1 MSLESSLPLSAALG
15 QQNCTC
21 SNCSCSKS
29 TESCS
34 KSTDSC
40 SCSNCSCS
48 NCTCS
53 KSCLKVDYIP
63 DPIIPVETV
72 EPISVPT
79 ESIIPVETN
88 IPTESITPVETDIPT
103 DPITPV
109 ETNIPTESIIPVE
122 TDIPTES
129 IIPVETDIPTESTS
143 IPTNLCEEN
152 TKTETLV
159 DPDMPDFMQASILQ
173 HQIDYHCPLVPQK
186 TVLSDTPVVL
196 EDIYFNSEK
205 VDPILNSIS
214 SKFKDEKKK
223 EIKHYMPVTKKME
236 NKTLLSKIETR
247 KPSFYTGNP
256 LQN

>member
-48 NCTCS
+48 NCSCS

-88 IPTESITPVETDIPT
+88 IPTESI
-103 DPITPV
+103 
-109 ETNIPTESIIPVE
+109 
-122 TDIPTES
+122 
-129 IIPVETDIPTESTS
+129 IPVETDIPTESTS
-143 IPTNLCEEN
+143 IPTNFCEEN